1 MEKLTVT
8 LLSLGKYH
16 SKYCDRAH
24 ILTVGFLLEET
35 KKLSCGAVISTPSI
49 ARFKKNTKK
58 IQNPQVT
65 NPIQYF
71 NLMRVSE
78 HILILTYTSHC

>member
-16 SKYCDRAH
+16 CVTTSKYCDRAH

-58 IQNPQVT
+58 YKI
-65 NPIQYF
+65 
-71 NLMRVSE
+71 
-78 HILILTYTSHC
+78 HK